1 MALKGTIKD
10 FGVAD
15 IFQLI
20 SQQAKTGV
28 LVLSN
33 DVDTVRVYFKD
44 GSVIR
49 AENTTRPAQML
60 LGNFMVR
67 AQVLTQD
74 KLDQALKEQAKTLK
88 RIGAVLVD
96 LGLVPPEVVTE
107 FATMQLTETVYQLF
121 EWKVGTYEFES
132 VEVEPSPEGVKPIRA
147 ETIVM
152 NGIRMTDEWPG
163 IRERIPAYSWK
174 VERMRALPPAPEK
187 KAKASQDEFD
197 FSSFEGGDG
206 PSGDID
212 GIGSYERKVYGLIGQ
227 GRTVQ
232 NIIDLSRLGEFEA
245 CRALST
251 LVGEGYIR
259 IVKPGDP
266 ETVDVDRD
274 TVGARIRRLA
284 ELGIRVGL
292 SAALVVLAAWLLTR
306 APTQLGWRAPDAQA
320 RFQPQV
326 VAAHVAD
333 AQLRVLRRALDV
345 YRITH
350 GSYPEKLEALV
361 EAGLVREQDLTFPY
375 RDRYYYAVDAGAVS
389 LLPPLR

>member
-33 DVDTVRVYFKD
+33 DVDAVRVYFKD
-44 GSVIR
+44 GSVVR

-67 AQVLTQD
+67 AAILPQER
-74 KLDQALKEQAKTLK
+74 LDQALKEQAKTLK

-96 LGLVPPEVVTE
+96 LGLVTAEVVTE
-107 FATMQLTETVYQLF
+107 FATMQLTETIYQLF

-174 VERMRALPPAPEK
+174 VERMRALPPPPERPK
-187 KAKASQDEFD
+187 RSEDEFD

-212 GIGSYERKVYGLIGQ
+212 GIGSYERKIYGLIGQ

-232 NIIDLSRLGEFEA
+232 NLIDLSRLGEFEA

-274 TVGARIRRLA
+274 TMGARARRLLEAGARI
-284 ELGIRVGL
+284 GI
-292 SAALVVLAAWLLTR
+292 SSALVVLAAWLLTR
-306 APTQLGWRAPDAQA
+306 APTQLGWRDPGSAA
-320 RFQPQV
+320 RYQPQV
-326 VAAHVAD
+326 VAAHVCE

-350 GSYPEKLEALV
+350 GSYPDKLEALV
-361 EAGLVREQDLTFPY
+361 EAGLVREQDLNFPY
-375 RDRYYYAVDAGAVS
+375 EGRYFYALDAGAIS